1 MEILKLIEENI
12 TPSIKLTDISRVLY
26 DSYDTFMFDFK
37 AWELIS
43 AVLPDKVV
51 QLIDEFKDNI
61 IGHEIINDIVM
72 KYYPGEKVIKYQM
85 VRDRGFIED
94 EITAFEM
101 VTGKSRLDVARVNG
115 KSYAYEI
122 KTELDTLNKLE
133 KQIADYSK
141 VFEYVDVVLHAKH
154 LEKAITIIPEHCGII
169 VYDINN
175 GQCNFEQ
182 VKKPHKSPLISLSSQ
197 VKSMNSK
204 EMALALKKAGL
215 SNVPNNKAE
224 REKKLISIDDEGTM
238 NDIFKF
244 TIKERYKEQWLYV
257 NQIMNDILPIDMQVF
272 FHSKADPRWVYYKNS
287 SIV

>member
-1 MEILKLIEENI
+1 MKILKLIEENI
-12 TPSIKLTDISRVLY
+12 TPSIKLTDISRVLHG
-26 DSYDTFMFDFK
+26 SYDTFMFDFK
-37 AWELIS
+37 AWELLS
-43 AVLPDKVV
+43 AVLPEKVV

-61 IGHEIINDIVM
+61 IGHKIINDIVM
-72 KYYPGEKVIKYQM
+72 KYYPGEKIIKYQM
-85 VRDRGFIED
+85 VRDWGFIDD

-154 LEKAITIIPEHCGII
+154 LAKAIGIVPEHCGII
-169 VYDINN
+169 IYDINE
-175 GQCNFEQ
+175 GQCNFER
-182 VKKPHKSPLISLSSQ
+182 VIEPYRSPLISLSSQ

-204 EMALALKKAGL
+204 EMALALKKVGL
-215 SNVPNNKAE
+215 SNVPYIKAE
-224 REKKLISIDDEGTM
+224 RETELLSIDDGNTI

-244 TIKERYKEQWLYV
+244 IIKERYKEQWLYV
-257 NQIMNDILPIDMQVF
+257 NEIMNDILPIDMQVF
-272 FHSKADPRWVYYKNS
+272 FHSKADPQWVYYKNS